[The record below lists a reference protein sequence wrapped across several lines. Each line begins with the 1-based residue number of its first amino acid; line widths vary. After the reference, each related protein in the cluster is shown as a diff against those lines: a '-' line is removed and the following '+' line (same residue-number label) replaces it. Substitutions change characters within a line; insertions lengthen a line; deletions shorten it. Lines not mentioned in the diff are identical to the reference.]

1 MSVVENLAEAMRL
14 PPDSDA
20 ITWMHTHGMAVA
32 DEDTMSRAI
41 HDIYCGIMADHAEP
55 NEKDRA
61 QAKQMVAALQRHVLD
76 GAP

>member
-1 MSVVENLAEAMRL
+1 MHL

-20 ITWMHTHGMAVA
+20 LTWMHDRGMAVA

-41 HDIYCGIMADHAEP
+41 HDIYCGITADHDEP
-55 NEKDRA
+55 NEKDRF
-61 QAKQMVAALQRHVLD
+61 QARALVRSLQHHILD